1 MFFKISKQCGCK
13 TLTRDGLSGLLGVC
27 KLGLW
32 DWAAPC
38 LRSLWP
44 PFSHLL
50 NVGG

>member
-1 MFFKISKQCGCK
+1 MLFKTSKQRGCK
-13 TLTRDGLSGLLGVC
+13 TLTRDGLSVLLRVC

-32 DWAAPC
+32 DWAAPSPP
-38 LRSLWP
+38 SLWP

>member
-1 MFFKISKQCGCK
+1 MLFKTSKQRGYK
-13 TLTRDGLSGLLGVC
+13 TLTRDGLSVLLRVC

-32 DWAAPC
+32 DWAAPSPP
-38 LRSLWP
+38 SLWP